1 MKQFHDYVKDHAE
14 RTPDKIAL
22 TISGRKITY
31 GALDE
36 LASVVARQLAGTGMT
51 RSDRVALHAPT
62 SIETIACA
70 LGVMKAGF
78 VLALMHYGIA
88 AEKLIHQLNDIK
100 AKTLIDRQVLASLS

>member
-14 RTPDKIAL
+14 RMPDKIAL

-31 GALDE
+31 RALDE
-36 LASVVARQLAGTGMT
+36 LACVVARQLTGTGMAAN
-51 RSDRVALHAPT
+51 DRVALHAPT

-78 VLALMHYGIA
+78 VLGADAWELRRFSRRTRCSG
-88 AEKLIHQLNDIK
+88 
-100 AKTLIDRQVLASLS
+100 TGVTFR